1 MQSNFK
7 TRPSRFFKI
16 MKLFIKLLIPI
27 SIILVLMFIASTID
41 LPAPNKEI
49 KKQISNEKLIKIK

>member
-1 MQSNFK
+1 
-7 TRPSRFFKI
+7 
-16 MKLFIKLLIPI
+16 
-27 SIILVLMFIASTID
+27 MFIASTID

>member
-7 TRPSRFFKI
+7 TRPSRFLKI
-16 MKLFIKLLIPI
+16 TKLFIKLLIPI